1 MDRFA
6 KIHNIDLLTRQLRT
20 GKAITNRGYFESLIR
35 QERSELAVMDAR
47 DLGASEH
54 GLYSGE
60 YDSADA
66 EVCLRVGHE
75 HCENS
80 LFPCMIVDPRPG
92 LQIVAAN
99 AAAAAETL
107 IPREDLI
114 GRRLCEMS
122 GENDAIIEAQSI
134 PGLLA
139 SFALVMATKAAHC
152 LPALRFDV
160 GLPDGRT
167 AERHWRVQ
175 NSPILDGNREVLFIC
190 CEFFNISQ
198 AVRPSAKA

>member
-20 GKAITNRGYFESLIR
+20 RKAIANRDYFESLIHK
-35 QERSELAVMDAR
+35 ERSELAVMDAR
-47 DLGASEH
+47 EFGASEH

-66 EVCLRVGHE
+66 EDCLRAGRDR
-75 HCENS
+75 CENS

-92 LQIVAAN
+92 LRIVAAN
-99 AAAAAETL
+99 SAAAAESL

-114 GRRLCEMS
+114 GRRLYEMAA
-122 GENDAIIEAQSI
+122 ENGATVEAESI
-134 PGLLA
+134 PGMLA
-139 SFALVMATKAAHC
+139 SFAIVMAAKAGHC

-160 GLPDGRT
+160 RLPDARY
-167 AERHWRVQ
+167 AECYWRIQ
-175 NSPILDGNREVLFIC
+175 NSPILDGKRDVLFIC
-190 CEFFNISQ
+190 CEFFNITQ
-198 AVRPSAKA
+198 AVRQSGKI

>member
-1 MDRFA
+1 MDRYA

-20 GKAITNRGYFESLIR
+20 GKAIANRGYFESLIR
-35 QERSELAVMDAR
+35 RERSELAVMDAR

-60 YDSADA
+60 YGSADA
-66 EVCLRVGHE
+66 EDCLRAGRE

-92 LQIVAAN
+92 LRIVAAN

-107 IPREDLI
+107 IPREELI
-114 GRRLCEMS
+114 GRRLYEMS
-122 GENDAIIEAQSI
+122 GENDATIEAQSI

-139 SFALVMATKAAHC
+139 SFATVMATKAAHC
-152 LPALRFDV
+152 LRALRFDV
-160 GLPDGRT
+160 RLPDART
-167 AERHWRVQ
+167 DERYWRIQ
-175 NSPILDGNREVLFIC
+175 NSPILDGKREVLFIR
-190 CEFFNISQ
+190 CEFFNISRP
-198 AVRPSAKA
+198 VRPPAKA